1 MGPIV
6 NHPPAGIVNIN
17 EARNV
22 VSVRGFQA
30 RRPRRRRWEAAGHA
44 DSPPVPGNALHRSC
58 STGRAKYADD
68 AQSLGYVA

>member
-30 RRPRRRRWEAAGHA
+30 RAVDGKPRRR
-44 DSPPVPGNALHRSC
+44 PKQN
-58 STGRAKYADD
+58 
-68 AQSLGYVA
+68 